1 MNSKQSRTKKGLR
14 TFRRLN
20 LSMRMSGLSARPH
33 VWSFGQISS
42 FDYCLRKRT
51 IYVPARLHIRAGS
64 PEHLLFTYVVTAV
77 IPRRGLI
84 TFKCPRVVYY
94 FKMASCVPP
103 CSNDKINSEK
113 VDPLQFKWVPTTCIF
128 LLYKEKQK
136 IILQKHYLIRSS
148 LNPLLMFL

>member
-84 TFKCPRVVYY
+84 TFKCPRVFYY

-113 VDPLQFKWVPTTCIF
+113 W
-128 LLYKEKQK
+128 
-136 IILQKHYLIRSS
+136 ILCNSNECPQHVFFYYIKKNRK
-148 LNPLLMFL
+148 